1 MLNKN
6 KVVRIIIL
14 FLCFFFCLINLS
26 GQENIET
33 YWAIGFF
40 NALNEDGTVE
50 ILASYQKFVFILQSD
65 IKIEELDL
73 MPGHLVEFEYYEDEV
88 GFVIVQ
94 MINHKIPT
102 KSELGEI
109 FKRYE

>member
-1 MLNKN
+1 MKKLRKKLLLNKN

-14 FLCFFFCLINLS
+14 ILCFFFCLVNVT

-33 YWAIGFF
+33 CWAIGFF

-50 ILASYQKFVFILQSD
+50 ILASYQKYVFILKAD
-65 IKIEELDL
+65 INIEELEL

-88 GFVIVQ
+88 GFVIPKF
-94 MINHKIPT
+94 NT
-102 KSELGEI
+102 
-109 FKRYE
+109 F